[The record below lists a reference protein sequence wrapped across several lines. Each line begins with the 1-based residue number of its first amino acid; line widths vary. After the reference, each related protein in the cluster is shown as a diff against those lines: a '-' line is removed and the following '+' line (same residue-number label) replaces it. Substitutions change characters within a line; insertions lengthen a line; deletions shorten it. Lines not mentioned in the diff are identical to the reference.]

1 MMELGY
7 HDWGHA
13 SVIAHGRTATG
24 RGMVLKAVFDPRRL
38 VEESAAFA
46 FWQGQA
52 VPGLVAVEED
62 LGVLVTELVEPG
74 PGGAERPK
82 METVLVA
89 EALGRLH
96 GCEPSGVRGV
106 LPSLAEYYADEVVG
120 RMAERDEV
128 TGRVVDRAL
137 VATASRLALS
147 LPTVGSERL
156 LHADL
161 YRENVLFDPE
171 GRAVFIDPLPKIGP
185 PVFDWAFWS
194 VYYDFH
200 HGFEER
206 LHIAVDRAGNADTL
220 VPWCLLLAV
229 DGLLYFLSI
238 DDSERAAR
246 AGKII
251 EALRESGRDGTTI
264 TA

>member
-1 MMELGY
+1 
-7 HDWGHA
+7 
-13 SVIAHGRTATG
+13 
-24 RGMVLKAVFDPRRL
+24 MVLKAAFDPRRL
-38 VEESAAFA
+38 AEESAAFA
-46 FWQGQA
+46 FWRGQA

-74 PGGAERPK
+74 PGGAQRPRR
-82 METVLVA
+82 EAVLVA
-89 EALGRLH
+89 QALDRLH
-96 GCEPSGVRGV
+96 EREPNSVRGA
-106 LPSLAEYYADEVVG
+106 LPTLVEYYADEVVG
-120 RMAERDEV
+120 RMTERDDV
-128 TGRVVDRAL
+128 TGRMVDRAL

-147 LPTVGSERL
+147 LPTAAGERERV

-206 LHIAVDRAGNADTL
+206 LHIAVDRAENADTL

-238 DDSERAAR
+238 EDGQRVTRAR
-246 AGKII
+246 KII
-251 EALRESGRDGTTI
+251 EVLRESGGDGATI
-264 TA
+264 TARR